1 MQNVINIDAGILDGA
16 PLFDGTRIPIK
27 NLFDFLKNGKTID
40 EFLHEFAVVKREQV
54 IELLEML
61 EKLVT

>member
-1 MQNVINIDAGILDGA
+1 MQNVINIDAWILDGA

-27 NLFDFLKNGKTID
+27 NLFDHLKNGKTID

-61 EKLVT
+61 EKLAT

>member
-1 MQNVINIDAGILDGA
+1 MEKVINIDPRILDGA

-27 NLFDFLKNGKTID
+27 NLFDYLKNGKTID
-40 EFLHEFAVVKREQV
+40 EFLHEFAVVQREQV